1 MTDPAGRP
9 ASRNV
14 VLTLG
19 EAIVA
24 ALPSE
29 PVRIE
34 SSGEL
39 HLSVGGAELN
49 FAVAIRRL
57 GVASRFLGVVG
68 DDPPGRLV
76 QRALDE
82 EDVDSSLL
90 RVAPE
95 PTALYLREWLSDG
108 ERRPYYYRR
117 SSAGSTLSPSDCPED
132 LADCSWLHVS
142 GITPALSSSC
152 AEAVEAMLT
161 LAKDRAIPVS
171 FDPNY
176 RAALW
181 DVRTARAA
189 LEPMVSRCAVLLV
202 GLEEIDFLLG
212 TSDPVAA
219 LDRASALGV
228 ATTVVKLGADGSIG
242 RSASGEVVHCPPVS
256 ARALDPVGAGDA
268 FDAGFVA
275 ARLAGA
281 SLLGSLGLA
290 SFCGA
295 RVVERVGEHDGAPH
309 RDELPP
315 ELRMLLDEPSLRDRY
330 DKTS

>member
-1 MTDPAGRP
+1 MNGKVA
-9 ASRNV
+9 
-14 VLTLG
+14 LTLG

-24 ALPSE
+24 ALPSA

-34 SSGEL
+34 SSAEL

-90 RVAPE
+90 RVAPD

-117 SSAGSTLSPSDCPED
+117 SSAGSTLARSDCPES
-132 LADCSWLHVS
+132 LADCGWLHVS
-142 GITPALSSSC
+142 GITPALSATC
-152 AEAVEAMLT
+152 GEAVDQMLT
-161 LAKDRAIPVS
+161 LAEDRGIPVS

-176 RAALW
+176 RPALW
-181 DVRTARAA
+181 DARTAHAT
-189 LEPMVSRCAVLLV
+189 LEPMVSRCAVLLI
-202 GLEEIDFLLG
+202 GLEEIGFLLG

-228 ATTVVKLGADGSIG
+228 ATTVVKLGADGSLARG
-242 RSASGEVVHCPPVS
+242 ARGEVVHCPPVS
-256 ARALDPVGAGDA
+256 ARAVDPVGAGDA

-275 ARLAGA
+275 ARIAGA
-281 SLLGSLGLA
+281 SLLGSLGVA

-295 RVVERVGEHDGAPH
+295 RVVERVGEHDGAPFA
-309 RDELPP
+309 DELPP
-315 ELRMLLDEPSLRDRY
+315 ALRAFLTGEPSRPLTTRRAEGD
-330 DKTS
+330 